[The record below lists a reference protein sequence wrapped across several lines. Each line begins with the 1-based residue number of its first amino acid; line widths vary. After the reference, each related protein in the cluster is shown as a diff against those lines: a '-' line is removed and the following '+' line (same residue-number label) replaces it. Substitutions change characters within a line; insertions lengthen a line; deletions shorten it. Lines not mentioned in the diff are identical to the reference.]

1 MRYEVARG
9 MGDKLSIA
17 IDGLEKEVALLIEKG
32 YVPQGGICV
41 LMEDYTQRDMEQMV
55 DYNWFQAMQAMIKND

>member
-9 MGDKLSIA
+9 MGDTLSIA

-41 LMEDYTQRDMEQMV
+41 LMEDYADEE
-55 DYNWFQAMQAMIKND
+55 YYWFQAMQAMIKNN

>member
-41 LMEDYTQRDMEQMV
+41 LMEDYTDEEC
-55 DYNWFQAMQAMIKND
+55 YWFQAMQAMIKND